1 MIRILDIIFSIF
13 FVFLLSPII
22 IIITIINSTYGN
34 PFFSQKRVGLN
45 GKEINV
51 FKFRSMLPNA
61 TEILKKDKILYQ
73 KYIDNNFKIPAAED
87 PRITKFGAFLRKSSI
102 DEIPQFFNV
111 LIGTMSVVGARPI
124 VPEELKNY
132 SPFEDIFLSAKPGIT
147 GLWQVSGRS
156 SLSKKERIDLDLI
169 YIKKR
174 SVFLYIKII
183 LLTPYVVLFKRDQAY

>member
-73 KYIDNNFKIPAAED
+73 KYIDNNFKIPAAAD